1 MSWFAALKAVHIT
14 CALLSV
20 AGFSIRGYWIA
31 TDHPLQQHR
40 VSKTLPH
47 IIDTGL
53 LGSAIAM
60 LTIWHV
66 SPFEIPWLTAKI
78 VALLVYIALGMLAMR
93 FGKTKK
99 VRMAA
104 WSAAMLT
111 VLYIVSVAFSK
122 TPAGFFALF

>member
-1 MSWFAALKAVHIT
+1 MSWFAVFKVAHIT
-14 CALLSV
+14 CALLSI

-31 TDHPLQQHR
+31 TDNTLQRHP

-60 LTIWHV
+60 LAMWQV
-66 SPFEIPWLTAKI
+66 SPFATSWLTAKI
-78 VALLVYIALGMLAMR
+78 VALLVYIALGMVAMR
-93 FGKTKK
+93 FGKTKTI
-99 VRMAA
+99 RMAA

-111 VLYIVSVAFSK
+111 VLFIVSVAFSK
-122 TPAGFFALF
+122 NPLGFFALL

>member
-1 MSWFAALKAVHIT
+1 MFAVLKVVHII
-14 CALLSV
+14 CALLSIV
-20 AGFSIRGYWIA
+20 GFSIRGYWIA
-31 TDHPLQQHR
+31 TDNPLQRHR

-60 LTIWHV
+60 LVIWRI
-66 SPFEIPWLTAKI
+66 SPFELSWLTVKI
-78 VALLVYIALGMLAMR
+78 AALLVYIALGMVAMR

-99 VRMAA
+99 IRMTA

-111 VLYIVSVAFSK
+111 ALFIVSVAFGK
-122 TPAGFFALF
+122 TPAGFFALL

>member
-1 MSWFAALKAVHIT
+1 MSLFAALKVVHLT
-14 CALLSV
+14 CALLSI

-31 TDHPLQQHR
+31 TDNPLQRHR

-60 LTIWHV
+60 LVIWRI
-66 SPFEIPWLTAKI
+66 SPFELSWLTAKI
-78 VALLVYIALGMLAMR
+78 MALLVYIALGMVAMR
-93 FGKTKK
+93 FGTTKK

-111 VLYIVSVAFSK
+111 VLFIVSVAFSK
-122 TPAGFFALF
+122 TPAGFFALL